1 MSDEKPNKRIKD
13 LTRDTGLF
21 ALSTFGSKILV
32 FLLTPLYTSIL
43 ATEEYGIADLIT
55 ATVNLVYPILTL
67 AIAEATLR
75 YSMEK
80 NENKNKVFVNSI
92 WFVVISTLLLLS
104 LTWVSNYIY
113 DEIADYW
120 LVFVGI
126 YFLTNI
132 HQVLSNFLKGLGQT
146 KLFAI
151 QGLVQTLSIITCNI
165 LFLVVFKWGLKG
177 YLLSI
182 FVGYIIPS
190 LLMFFFG
197 KLNRYLFPL
206 SIDWRLLKQMLHY
219 CIPMIPTLVAWAI
232 NTNIDKFMIIGLCG
246 LGESGIYGMA
256 HKIPTLVATVL
267 SVFTQAWLL
276 SAINNKGDSDESEY
290 YTSIYTALNIV
301 SVLGCFAIIFM
312 TKFLSGLL
320 FAKDYYIA
328 WKYVPFLTVSVLFS
342 SNGGFI
348 SSAFKAAKKTNSLF
362 YTVLIGSVV
371 NVILNYA
378 LIKLLGSIGAAI
390 STMVGFLVIWLFRII
405 MVQKIVI
412 IRINVVHTIITYLSL
427 IAAAIVIC
435 FNISYCYVIIL
446 GLCFFTIV
454 VNYRDIKSIVLSVG
468 RAINRIGNQKKYK
481 VSHKEQ

>member
-1 MSDEKPNKRIKD
+1 MSNEKTNKRIKD
-13 LTRDTGLF
+13 LSRDTGLF
-21 ALSTFGSKILV
+21 AISTFGSKILV

-75 YSMEK
+75 YSIEK

-92 WFVVISTLLLLS
+92 WFIVISTLLLLA
-104 LTWVSNYIY
+104 LTPASKHIY

-126 YFLTNI
+126 YLLTNI
-132 HQVLSNFLKGLGQT
+132 HQVLSNFIKGLGQT

-151 QGLVQTLSIITCNI
+151 QGLVQTLSIIACNI

-182 FVGYIIPS
+182 YVGYIVPS

-197 KLNRYLFPL
+197 KTYKYLFPL
-206 SIDWRLLKQMLHY
+206 SIDWGLLKQMLHY

-232 NTNIDKFMIIGLCG
+232 NTNIDKFMIIGMCG
-246 LGESGIYGMA
+246 LGESGIYGVA
-256 HKIPTLVATVL
+256 HKIPTLMTSVL

-276 SAINNKGDSDESEY
+276 SAINSFGDSDESEY
-290 YTSIYTALNIV
+290 YTNVYKALNIV

-312 TKFLSGLL
+312 TKFLSGFL

-328 WKYVPFLTVSVLFS
+328 WQYVPFLTVSVLFS

-348 SSAFKAAKKTNSLF
+348 SPIFKAAKKTNSLF

-371 NVILNYA
+371 NVILNYV
-378 LIKLLGSIGAAI
+378 LINLLGTVGAAI

-405 MVQKIVI
+405 MVQRIVKVKIS
-412 IRINVVHTIITYLSL
+412 VVSTIVTYLSL
-427 IAAAIVIC
+427 IAAAAVMC
-435 FNISYCYVIIL
+435 FNISYCYVIISI
-446 GLCFFTIV
+446 LCIISIV
-454 VNYRDIKSIVLSVG
+454 VNYRDIKSSVSSVG
-468 RAINRIGNQKKYK
+468 RIIKSFGN
-481 VSHKEQ
+481 H